1 MGVLIGLRILV
12 VEDEPLIALSLADT
26 ISRAD
31 ATVVGP
37 ASSVPQA
44 TSMIGSTAIDAAVL
58 DYYLRK
64 ETASPIA
71 ELLLELLLADNTPF
85 LFYTGAPA
93 EVEQTYPGVPILK
106 KSTQSELLVA
116 EIGALV
122 GRRP

>member
-1 MGVLIGLRILV
+1 MGLLIGLRILL

-71 ELLLELLLADNTPF
+71 ELLLADNTPF

-93 EVEQTYPGVPILK
+93 EVEQTYPGVPILR